1 MIETG
6 VYINNN
12 SYICLSVIENN
23 TKNYRNMKKL
33 LPAFAL
39 LIAPLAA
46 FCQARLMINGTT
58 PVYMVENGGIAAKPI
73 YIEINNPA
81 ANAITTTGNN
91 GWIVSEAEFNMV
103 KWDMT
108 PASSGAYMVPFG
120 YSTSYYLP
128 LTMNLTS
135 IGTPPANGGVKF
147 STWHTNGDNGDN
159 NTMASVYPDL
169 VPSTVSNMHAMYNTP
184 NALPNVTDDSYQVVD
199 RFWVMDATGYSAA
212 PVVPATGVIFS
223 YIGGALAVAPSEVI
237 APNVFAQN
245 TLLVQRFN
253 PSGTWGDWLGTGGL
267 QSSVGNI
274 GTVNSG
280 QITAANFFRS
290 WTLSSSIDPLP
301 IQISSFT
308 TQCDNG
314 TALIQWTVESQLNN
328 AYFTIK
334 KTTDGVHFET
344 VATIPGDGTTS
355 QTKYYSTIDNSP
367 YAGTSYYFLYQTDI
381 DNQTKY
387 VDKTAFTGCGGE
399 NTTTVIAY
407 NSTNTIDIKINSTDY
422 DNVNVALTNML
433 GQTIINGSH
442 PVALG
447 ENLIQLNNQLAAGI
461 YILSVKNDKIN
472 FTKKLVIG
480 VR

>member
-1 MIETG
+1 
-6 VYINNN
+6 
-12 SYICLSVIENN
+12 
-23 TKNYRNMKKL
+23 MKKL

-46 FCQARLMINGTT
+46 FSQARLMINGTT

-73 YIEINNPA
+73 YIEVNNPA

-91 GWIVSEAEFNMV
+91 GWIISESEFNMV
-103 KWDMT
+103 KWDLT
-108 PASSGAYMVPFG
+108 TVGSPIAAYTIPFG

-128 LTMNLTS
+128 LTVNLTS
-135 IGTPPANGGVKF
+135 IGNPPANGGMKF
-147 STWHTNGDNGDN
+147 STWHTPADQP
-159 NTMASVYPDL
+159 YPG
-169 VPSTVSNMHAMYNTP
+169 VPGVLPSNVTNMHAMYNTP
-184 NALPNVTDDSYQVVD
+184 NALPSLTDDSYQVVD
-199 RFWVMDATGYSAA
+199 RFWVMDATGYTAA
-212 PVVPATGVIFS
+212 PITSGVTFS

-245 TLLVQRFN
+245 TLLAQRFN
-253 PSGTWGDWLGTGGL
+253 STSGTWGDWLGAGATYL
-267 QSSVGNI
+267 PAGNV
-274 GTVNSG
+274 GTVSSG
-280 QITAANFFRS
+280 PINAANFFRS
-290 WTLSSSIDPLP
+290 WTLSSSVDPLP

-308 TQCDNG
+308 TQCDAG

-328 AYFTIK
+328 QYFTIK
-334 KTTDGVHFET
+334 KTSDGIHFET

-387 VDKTAFTGCGGE
+387 VDKTAFTGCGSE

-407 NSTNTIDIKINSTDY
+407 NTTNTIDVKINSTDY

-433 GQTIINGSH
+433 GQTIIYGSH